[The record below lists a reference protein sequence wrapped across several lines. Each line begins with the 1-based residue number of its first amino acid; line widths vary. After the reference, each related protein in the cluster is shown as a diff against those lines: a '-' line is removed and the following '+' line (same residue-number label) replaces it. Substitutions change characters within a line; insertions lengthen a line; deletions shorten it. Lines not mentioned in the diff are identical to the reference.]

1 MQIDLNHDSRNPS
14 KFKRN
19 FPCAASK
26 CAVSYFL
33 FVCWRRQPCSWWGC
47 FKCCVRYTGCSYI
60 RTNWGRWLHLCCSK
74 WSFSCCRARLIQIL
88 KWNWIY
94 TVQPNL
100 MAVVQLY
107 FVLYKAFW
115 YIRYYLPTL
124 CKMYSIWHRDPG
136 IKLQVEVSTNKRR
149 KKLEINFPINIE
161 MM

>member
-60 RTNWGRWLHLCCSK
+60 RTNWGRWLHLCWSK

-94 TVQPNL
+94 TVRPNSIAFAKWFCIVHSSL
-100 MAVVQLY
+100 GHTILLTDSLQN
-107 FVLYKAFW
+107 VLDMTSW
-115 YIRYYLPTL
+115 
-124 CKMYSIWHRDPG
+124 SW
-136 IKLQVEVSTNKRR
+136 NKITS
-149 KKLEINFPINIE
+149 KG
-161 MM
+161 

>member
-88 KWNWIY
+88 KWKWIY
-94 TVQPNL
+94 TLQPDL
-100 MAVVQLY
+100 MAAVQLY
-107 FVLYKAFW
+107 CSKMNISDEIILLTDSLQNVLDMTSW
-115 YIRYYLPTL
+115 
-124 CKMYSIWHRDPG
+124 SW
-136 IKLQVEVSTNKRR
+136 NKIAS
-149 KKLEINFPINIE
+149 KSQYE
-161 MM
+161 